1 MKCYLLFMKL
11 VNIWLQSNQI
21 KGIFKGRWKIKP
33 SALLVI
39 MQPESL
45 INFQTVPSLEN
56 ADGNK
61 KIIEK

>member
-1 MKCYLLFMKL
+1 MKL

-21 KGIFKGRWKIKP
+21 KGIFKGRRKIKP

-45 INFQTVPSLEN
+45 LNFQTVPSLEN
-56 ADGNK
+56 AVTRK
-61 KIIEK
+61 MEK